1 MELFAD
7 ILRRCGYRDNV
18 GTRRSIRENERWNSL
33 PMHCGVQVLA
43 ALSNAAAAAGGAV
56 EVAVEEG
63 RVALVRMV
71 PVTDA

>member
-7 ILRRCGYRDNV
+7 ALWSTSSRC
-18 GTRRSIRENERWNSL
+18 SFE
-33 PMHCGVQVLA
+33 
-43 ALSNAAAAAGGAV
+43 LSNAAAAAGGAV